1 MRETEETG
9 LAIKSGTTDRSRTI
23 AVLDF
28 LASKRIFMDDVYA
41 INLAKTEIREGYNT
55 ADPDRLLAVADEGL
69 IDFSDHRQTG
79 YSQGGKAALRT
90 HLENLF
96 SKYRARLVPII
107 IEIKIMGETAVEYGW
122 HELTL
127 TPKAGGEPLHLRTR
141 YLDMWKKDK
150 TGQWKLAIF
159 MDNADVPDTVN
170 TAAVGND

>member
-69 IDFSDHRQTG
+69 IDFSDHRQSS
-79 YSQGGKAALRT
+79 YSQCGKAALRT
-90 HLENLF
+90 HLEALF
-96 SKYRARLVPII
+96 SKYHARLVPII

-127 TPKAGGEPLHLRTR
+127 TPKAGGEPLYLRTR
-141 YLDMWKKDK
+141 YLDLWKKDK

-159 MDNADVPDTVN
+159 MDNADVPDILI
-170 TAAVGND
+170 TAAA

>member
-9 LAIKSGTTDRSRTI
+9 LAIKSGTDRSRTI

-96 SKYRARLVPII
+96 SKYHARLVPII

-127 TPKAGGEPLHLRTR
+127 TPKAGGEPLYLRTR
-141 YLDMWKKDK
+141 YLDIWKKDK

-159 MDNADVPDTVN
+159 MDNADVPDTAK
-170 TAAVGND
+170 TAAV